1 MTKDEYVRMLMSFLP
16 PGVVKRLGPDR
27 KKFHVAIAEF
37 LYEALQAP
45 VNILQRETDPGRANV
60 LLGSWQAALDLA
72 TTKTATSGNLAR
84 KQEQLV
90 AGLRAASG
98 SLSIADLRALLGP
111 YLDYA
116 DPAQIAIIEPDR
128 AALKTAH
135 TYQTV
140 TSMPIPIPNAYPPG
154 ILFWSVSDAGPVSE
168 AGAQVEISV
177 TGNLSDLTFTLY
189 GPGGVNQQCYF
200 DRGEL
205 GNTVVTNQSFVL
217 YAPISKKRLEQQTIA
232 GETKGRWSL
241 VCFSQGAPGV
251 LHGAELFVE
260 AHGRASDGQEGLGK
274 SLFEFAVVADAA
286 LMGGNAD
293 VESARDALQ
302 RNKPAWLGASIVN
315 KPSGGIVV
323 AIPDLPDTIPDESIP
338 G

>member
-1 MTKDEYVRMLMSFLP
+1 MTKEEYIRMLFSFLP
-16 PGVVKRLGPDR
+16 PGVVKRFGPDR
-27 KKFHVAIAEF
+27 KRLHAAIAEF
-37 LYEALQAP
+37 LFEAVQTP
-45 VNILQRETDPGRANV
+45 VEILQRETDPGRADV
-60 LLGSWQAALDLA
+60 LLSSWQAALDLA
-72 TTKTATSGNLAR
+72 ATKTATSGNLAR

-98 SLSIADLRALLGP
+98 SLSITDLRALLAP

-116 DPAQIAIIEPDR
+116 DPAQIEIIEPDR

-135 TYQTV
+135 TYQT
-140 TSMPIPIPNAYPPG
+140 TTAMPIPIPNSYPPSV
-154 ILFWSVSDAGPVSE
+154 LVWPVSDAGPVSE
-168 AGAQVEISV
+168 AGAQVEINVS
-177 TGNLSDLTFTLY
+177 GNLSDLTFTLY

-205 GNTVVTNQSFVL
+205 GNTVVANQSFVL
-217 YAPISKKRLEQQTIA
+217 YAAINKRKLEQQTIA

-251 LHGAELFVE
+251 LHSATLFVE
-260 AHGRASDGQEGLGK
+260 AHGRGADGQEGLGK
-274 SLFEFAVVADAA
+274 TLYEFAVVADAA
-286 LMGGNAD
+286 LIGSNAD

-302 RNKPAWLGASIVN
+302 RNKPAWLGASIIK
-315 KPSGGIVV
+315 KPSGGAVL
-323 AIPDLPDTIPDESIP
+323 AIPDLPDAIPDASIP